1 MEEKEETEREE
12 AIANSSLGVG
22 ALAGLLFDTSHFS
35 YQNFP
40 RLGLPL
46 HQGPVQ

>member
-1 MEEKEETEREE
+1 MKEEEETEREE

-22 ALAGLLFDTSHFS
+22 ALAGFLLDTSHFS

-40 RLGLPL
+40 RLGLPW
-46 HQGPVQ
+46 HRGPIQ